1 MIPHRWPFYGQF
13 YPSSTFC
20 SFFSLPRLPAVA
32 CYWTLHH
39 TSCLP
44 YLRCCRNLG
53 EFANKNTETCVFY
66 RCFHVQTDKFYLTT
80 HCCRSHLHCRFPKI
94 RKNCLHLTPGFSW
107 ELMCSSIPNIK
118 CVCKTVYVKL
128 CM

>member
-1 MIPHRWPFYGQF
+1 MISHRWPFYGQF
-13 YPSSTFC
+13 YPSSTFS
-20 SFFSLPRLPAVA
+20 SFFHYQDCQL
-32 CYWTLHH
+32 LHVIEH
-39 TSCLP
+39 CTIRPVCP
-44 YLRCCRNLG
+44 IWDVVGTWGNLQI
-53 EFANKNTETCVFY
+53 KILKLVFFTDV
-66 RCFHVQTDKFYLTT
+66 FHVQTDKFYLTT

-94 RKNCLHLTPGFSW
+94 RKDCLHLTPGFSW